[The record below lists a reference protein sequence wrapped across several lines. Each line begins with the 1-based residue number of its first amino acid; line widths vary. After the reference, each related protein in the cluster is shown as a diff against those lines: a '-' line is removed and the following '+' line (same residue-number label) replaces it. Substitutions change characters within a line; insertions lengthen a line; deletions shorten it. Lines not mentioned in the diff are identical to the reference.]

1 MKSRLAIV
9 LVVILNLA
17 VAVHSR
23 AQQPEDASA
32 GQNGEPDLA
41 AEVHQLKS
49 EIDRLSRELERV
61 SAELERLQNEHAAE
75 QVVSAAP
82 APEAAP
88 APAVTPTAP
97 APAPSTPRGGP
108 ASPQPKPARG
118 KAAAAKVASPPPAQP
133 GNEEN
138 GPNTVLVFQDGR
150 HIEARNYAIVGQTVW
165 VYTEQDSKRFPLADL
180 NVEETHR
187 ANAERGIAFQLPP
200 TR

>member
-1 MKSRLAIV
+1 MKSRLATMLV
-9 LVVILNLA
+9 LILPLA
-17 VAVHSR
+17 LAQSSH

-75 QVVSAAP
+75 QVISAAP
-82 APEAAP
+82 APEP
-88 APAVTPTAP
+88 ALPTAP
-97 APAPSTPRGGP
+97 PEPTAPKPAPTL
-108 ASPQPKPARG
+108 AQAKPARG
-118 KAAAAKVASPPPAQP
+118 KPTATKAASPAPAQTD
-133 GNEEN
+133 NEDKT
-138 GPNTVLVFQDGR
+138 PTTVLVFQDGR

-165 VYTEQDSKRFPLADL
+165 VYTEQDSKRFALADL
-180 NVEETHR
+180 NADETRR

-200 TR
+200 AR